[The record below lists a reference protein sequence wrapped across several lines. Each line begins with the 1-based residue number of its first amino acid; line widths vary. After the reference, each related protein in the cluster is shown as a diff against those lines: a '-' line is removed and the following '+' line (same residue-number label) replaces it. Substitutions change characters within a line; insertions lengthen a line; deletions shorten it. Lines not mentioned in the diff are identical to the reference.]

1 MLNIVFL
8 LLRRLQGPLIT
19 LILTYA
25 IAVLGFVL
33 IPSTDGQGHPAPMS
47 FFHAFYIVS
56 YTATTIGF
64 GELPNLFTDAQRMW
78 ITFVI
83 YLTVIAWMY
92 SIGTILAL
100 VQEQSFKETVRAL
113 TFRRSVSR
121 IVEPFYLVCGYGDT
135 GRALVQGLTQTGR
148 RAVVIDQ
155 NADRINALALE
166 DLDIKVPGLTADAGK
181 PDTLMLAGLQSP
193 YCAGVL
199 ALTQSDLVN
208 MQISI
213 SAKLLRP
220 ELLIVSR
227 AQTSDS
233 AANLAALGIDYI
245 VNPFNLFSRILSH
258 ALHSPSLYA
267 LDETLTSVPHE
278 HCSAP
283 VDPPRGKWIVC
294 GFGRFGQAL
303 FEALSG
309 EGITCTIVEADPA
322 LAACAPGSVIGR
334 GTEAE
339 VLLKA
344 GIGEASGIIA
354 GTDNDTYNLSIIITA
369 RRLNPTLF
377 VIARQNHRDN
387 NATFEAAHPQLVLQN
402 GRILAGEVYAAITS
416 PLVVDFLR
424 LAEQED
430 ELWARTLHTRIR
442 AIAGEFNPASW
453 VIDVCEKTT
462 PTVIDQM
469 KNGARVTLADLQR
482 DPLTREICTSSIA
495 LLRKRGRDYQL
506 LPNTTDALEHGDLIL
521 FCGDRTAARHMHW
534 LTHNHN
540 IFRYVYTGEE
550 VQSRLM
556 SLLVRG
562 KQRKETRTE

>member
-83 YLTVIAWMY
+83 YLTVISWMY
-92 SIGTILAL
+92 AIGTILAL
-100 VQEQSFKETVRAL
+100 IQEQAFRETVRTLA
-113 TFRRSVSR
+113 FRRNVSR

-148 RAVVIDQ
+148 RAVVIDH
-155 NADRINALALE
+155 NADRVNALALE

-181 PDTLMLAGLQSP
+181 PDALIMAGLQSP

-199 ALTQSDLVN
+199 ALTDSDQVN

-233 AANLAALGIDYI
+233 AANLASLGTDYI
-245 VNPFNLFSRILSH
+245 VNPFYFFSRILSH

-267 LDETLTSVPHE
+267 LDEKLTSVPHE
-278 HCSAP
+278 TASEP
-283 VDPPRGKWIVC
+283 IDPPRGKWIVC

-309 EGITCTIVEADPA
+309 EGITCTVVEADPA
-322 LAACAPGSVIGR
+322 LAACVPGSIIGR

-339 VLLKA
+339 VLLQA

-354 GTDNDTYNLSIIITA
+354 GTDNDTNNLSIIITA
-369 RRLNPTLF
+369 RRLNPKLF

-387 NATFEAAHPQLVLQN
+387 DAVFEAAHAQLVLQN

-416 PLVVDFLR
+416 PLVVDFLH
-424 LAEQED
+424 LAEREN
-430 ELWARTLHTRIR
+430 EMWAKILHIRICT
-442 AIAGEFNPASW
+442 IAGNRNPANW
-453 VIDVCEKTT
+453 VVDVCEKTA
-462 PTVIDQM
+462 PTVSDQM
-469 KNGARVTLADLQR
+469 KVGSRITIADLQR
-482 DPLTREICTSSIA
+482 DPLSREVSDTSIA

-506 LPNTTDALEHGDLIL
+506 LPNTSDALEHGDLIL
-521 FCGDRTAARHMHW
+521 FCGDGTAARHMHW

-550 VQSRLM
+550 SQSRLM
-556 SLLVRG
+556 SVFVGGRRRG
-562 KQRKETRTE
+562 